1 LILSVPL
8 ALQVSMNGKMQSI
21 SNQVTPNVPTTIMSY
36 GYDNVGN
43 VLSMTDA
50 IAGNLGVTT
59 TRQYDALN
67 RLTVNAQGNKRV
79 DYAYN
84 AISQVTNKKRYSDI
98 TGTNLVAE
106 TNHIYD
112 NLNRLTNIT
121 HSKSANV
128 ISSYAQIY
136 DAGSKITSITGTDGS
151 SAYTYDDINQLT
163 GADYDFQYDSI
174 RLVGKQKRCQVLQK
188 HIRKH

>member
-1 LILSVPL
+1 MLT
-8 ALQVSMNGKMQSI
+8 N
-21 SNQVTPNVPTTIMSY
+21 SNQDTLNVPTTIMSY
-36 GYDNVGN
+36 SYDNVGN
-43 VLSMTDA
+43 VLSMTDT

-106 TNHIYD
+106 TNNTYD
-112 NLNRLTNIT
+112 NCDRLTNIT
-121 HSKSANV
+121 HSKGA
-128 ISSYAQIY
+128 IAIASYAQ
-136 DAGSKITSITGTDGS
+136 
-151 SAYTYDDINQLT
+151 TYNFLINT
-163 GADYDFQYDSI
+163 
-174 RLVGKQKRCQVLQK
+174 
-188 HIRKH
+188 